1 MGRKKIE
8 IKFIKDEKNR
18 LVTFAKR
25 KSGLFKKAYE
35 LSVLCECEIALLVF
49 TRSNRLYQY
58 ASVTVEHALQ
68 RLKKHH
74 RANEFLSNSDMERLT
89 NRRMRSNCN
98 GGSGVIPSQPCSNM
112 KSEENEDDGGVDE
125 DDEDDD
131 DENDVDQSPITNIKN
146 INNNNGCDQI
156 CQPTD
161 DDKQKFDQ
169 IDIQSN
175 VRFVVEPQSTFGIHP
190 RNSINTVTE
199 THMRPVSSMSLPPNS
214 LISSINSVE
223 NEYLPH
229 IQPVL
234 VSHIS
239 SATKPNSP
247 SNSQLIHY
255 PRSSH
260 QPSLCSSSVAPFTC
274 NNSVINSKAIFTNLP
289 KSTSHPP
296 DHVNNILVS
305 KQSSMPYIIQ
315 HSSNN
320 QITLPVDCA
329 NLNDTHLVDN
339 NTYMNTSLN
348 HSFPHTTVMNSN
360 TSENFSPIN
369 NTGQMQCTLL
379 TPTPYT
385 QDLKVDQPLFIL
397 SSVVSNN
404 HSNQNVLNTNL
415 TSSVNMEPELAVKLG
430 PPDLPHLSNRH
441 DYSDSCEQHEQID
454 DYRSGVY
461 ENLVNHFTTNSI
473 TNLDKPII
481 TATTDSPLT
490 TPVPPNKHYVIS
502 QQCINSNYNLSS
514 ESMVIIQKIDTPTQT
529 TLPDI
534 VDLDCLLSAS
544 IPSTLLCKTITV
556 TKSEV
561 SCMNHTNHL
570 NSTSTTNTTTTTS
583 NSDDNNYSKK
593 NVAQNS
599 CDELNM
605 KEENPQQEEQK
616 QSQSQSRQKR
626 MPALKHLKLPST
638 CSSTVLRQT
647 SIPNGYFLST
657 PEVIN
662 ELGRLD
668 GHRSNNNNNNGNS
681 STDSPDTHHPLWHTF
696 SPANIFYRL
705 GLHQVLSL
713 SPAPPTSREPPLFPL
728 SHSPPTPTSI
738 PPSSSL
744 SNINAENQNSLITQP
759 VLVSQSSCI
768 NMDTVSAYCEC
779 MFSIFCVLCLKSCPL
794 LTVLTTNFYILDVLF
809 LI

>member
-1 MGRKKIE
+1 
-8 IKFIKDEKNR
+8 
-18 LVTFAKR
+18 
-25 KSGLFKKAYE
+25 
-35 LSVLCECEIALLVF
+35 
-49 TRSNRLYQY
+49 
-58 ASVTVEHALQ
+58 
-68 RLKKHH
+68 
-74 RANEFLSNSDMERLT
+74 
-89 NRRMRSNCN
+89 MRSNCN
-98 GGSGVIPSQPCSNM
+98 GGSGVIPSQPYSNM
-112 KSEENEDDGGVDE
+112 KSEDNEDDGCVDE
-125 DDEDDD
+125 DDEDD
-131 DENDVDQSPITNIKN
+131 NDVEQPSIADIEKM
-146 INNNNGCDQI
+146 NNNNGCDQI
-156 CQPTD
+156 CQPSD

-214 LISSINSVE
+214 LISSLNTVE

-239 SATKPNSP
+239 STTKPDSP

-260 QPSLCSSSVAPFTC
+260 QPSLNSSSVSPFTC
-274 NNSVINSKAIFTNLP
+274 NNSVINSKALFTNLP
-289 KSTSHPP
+289 KSTSHLP

-329 NLNDTHLVDN
+329 NLNDTHLVDD

-360 TSENFSPIN
+360 TSENFSPTS

-385 QDLKVDQPLFIL
+385 QDLKVDQPIFIL

-404 HSNQNVLNTNL
+404 HSNQNILNTNL
-415 TSSVNMEPELAVKLG
+415 TSSVNMEPEPVKLG
-430 PPDLPHLSNRH
+430 PQDLPHLSNRH
-441 DYSDSCEQHEQID
+441 NYSDSCEQHGQMD

-461 ENLVNHFTTNSI
+461 ENLVNHFTTNPV
-473 TNLDKPII
+473 TNMDKPII
-481 TATTDSPLT
+481 TVSTNSPLT

-502 QQCINSNYNLSS
+502 QQCMNSDYNLSS
-514 ESMVIIQKIDTPTQT
+514 EPMS
-529 TLPDI
+529 
-534 VDLDCLLSAS
+534 
-544 IPSTLLCKTITV
+544 
-556 TKSEV
+556 
-561 SCMNHTNHL
+561 
-570 NSTSTTNTTTTTS
+570 
-583 NSDDNNYSKK
+583 
-593 NVAQNS
+593 QN
-599 CDELNM
+599 
-605 KEENPQQEEQK
+605 
-616 QSQSQSRQKR
+616 QSRQKR
-626 MPALKHLKLPST
+626 IPALKHLKLPST

-668 GHRSNNNNNNGNS
+668 GHRNNNNNNGNS

-738 PPSSSL
+738 PSSSSL

-768 NMDTVSAYCEC
+768 NMDTISAYCEC
-779 MFSIFCVLCLKSCPL
+779 MFSIVFYCV
-794 LTVLTTNFYILDVLF
+794 
-809 LI
+809 

>member
-98 GGSGVIPSQPCSNM
+98 DGSGVIPSQPCSNM
-112 KSEENEDDGGVDE
+112 RSEENENDGGVDE

-131 DENDVDQSPITNIKN
+131 DENDVDQSPIANIKN

-199 THMRPVSSMSLPPNS
+199 THMRP
-214 LISSINSVE
+214 
-223 NEYLPH
+223 
-229 IQPVL
+229 
-234 VSHIS
+234 
-239 SATKPNSP
+239 
-247 SNSQLIHY
+247 
-255 PRSSH
+255 
-260 QPSLCSSSVAPFTC
+260 
-274 NNSVINSKAIFTNLP
+274 AIFTNLP

-348 HSFPHTTVMNSN
+348 HSFPHTTVINSN

-415 TSSVNMEPELAVKLG
+415 TSSVNMEPELAFKLG

-514 ESMVIIQKIDTPTQT
+514 ESMVIIQKIDTPTQK

-534 VDLDCLLSAS
+534 VDLDCLPSAS

-561 SCMNHTNHL
+561 SCMNHANHL
-570 NSTSTTNTTTTTS
+570 NSTTNTTTSS
-583 NSDDNNYSKK
+583 NSDDNNDSNK
-593 NVAQNS
+593 NVTQNS

-605 KEENPQQEEQK
+605 KEENSQQEEQK

-681 STDSPDTHHPLWHTF
+681 SADSPDTHHPLWHTF

-759 VLVSQSSCI
+759 VLVSRSSCI
-768 NMDTVSAYCEC
+768 NMDTVSAYCE
-779 MFSIFCVLCLKSCPL
+779 SESQNSPNVLPKYAKRSK
-794 LTVLTTNFYILDVLF
+794 YS
-809 LI
+809 

>member
-98 GGSGVIPSQPCSNM
+98 DGSGVIPSQPCSNM
-112 KSEENEDDGGVDE
+112 RSEENENDGGVDE

-131 DENDVDQSPITNIKN
+131 DENDVDQSPIANIKN

-348 HSFPHTTVMNSN
+348 HSFPHTTVINSN

-415 TSSVNMEPELAVKLG
+415 TSSVNMEPELAFKLG

-454 DYRSGVY
+454 DYRNGVY

-514 ESMVIIQKIDTPTQT
+514 ESMVIIQKIDTPTQK

-534 VDLDCLLSAS
+534 VDLDCLPSAS

-556 TKSEV
+556 TKSE
-561 SCMNHTNHL
+561 
-570 NSTSTTNTTTTTS
+570 
-583 NSDDNNYSKK
+583 
-593 NVAQNS
+593 
-599 CDELNM
+599 
-605 KEENPQQEEQK
+605 
-616 QSQSQSRQKR
+616 SQSQSRQKR

-681 STDSPDTHHPLWHTF
+681 SADSPDTHHPLWHTF

-759 VLVSQSSCI
+759 VLVSRSSCI
-768 NMDTVSAYCEC
+768 NMDTVSAYCE
-779 MFSIFCVLCLKSCPL
+779 SESQNSPNVLPKYAKRSK
-794 LTVLTTNFYILDVLF
+794 YS
-809 LI
+809 

>member
-8 IKFIKDEKNR
+8 IKFINDEKNR

-98 GGSGVIPSQPCSNM
+98 GGSGVIPSQPYSNV
-112 KSEENEDDGGVDE
+112 KSEDNEDDGCVDE
-125 DDEDDD
+125 DDED
-131 DENDVDQSPITNIKN
+131 ENDVEQPSIADIEKM
-146 INNNNGCDQI
+146 NNNNGCDQI
-156 CQPTD
+156 CQPSD
-161 DDKQKFDQ
+161 NDKQKFDQ

-214 LISSINSVE
+214 LISSLNTVE

-239 SATKPNSP
+239 STTKPNSP
-247 SNSQLIHY
+247 SKSQLIHY

-260 QPSLCSSSVAPFTC
+260 QPSLNSSSVSPFTC
-274 NNSVINSKAIFTNLP
+274 NNSVINSKALFTNLP
-289 KSTSHPP
+289 KSTSHLP

-329 NLNDTHLVDN
+329 NLNDTHLVDDS
-339 NTYMNTSLN
+339 TYMNTSLN

-360 TSENFSPIN
+360 TSENFSPTN

-385 QDLKVDQPLFIL
+385 QDLKVDQPIFIL

-404 HSNQNVLNTNL
+404 HSNQNILNTNL
-415 TSSVNMEPELAVKLG
+415 TSSVNMEPEPVKLG
-430 PPDLPHLSNRH
+430 PQDLPHLSNRH
-441 DYSDSCEQHEQID
+441 NYSDSCEQHGQMD

-461 ENLVNHFTTNSI
+461 ENLVNHFTTNPV
-473 TNLDKPII
+473 TNMDKPII
-481 TATTDSPLT
+481 TVSTNSPLT

-502 QQCINSNYNLSS
+502 QQCMNSDYNLSS
-514 ESMVIIQKIDTPTQT
+514 EPMVIIQKIDAPTQT

-534 VDLDCLLSAS
+534 VDLDCLPSAS

-561 SCMNHTNHL
+561 SCINHVNHL
-570 NSTSTTNTTTTTS
+570 NSTSTTNTTSSS
-583 NSDDNNYSKK
+583 NSNDNNDSNK
-593 NVAQNS
+593 NVTQNS

-605 KEENPQQEEQK
+605 EEENSQQKEQK
-616 QSQSQSRQKR
+616 QSQNQSRQKR
-626 MPALKHLKLPST
+626 IPALKHLKLPST

-668 GHRSNNNNNNGNS
+668 GHRNNNNNNGNS

-738 PPSSSL
+738 PSSSSL

-768 NMDTVSAYCEC
+768 NMDTISAYCE
-779 MFSIFCVLCLKSCPL
+779 SESQNSPNVLPKYAKRSK
-794 LTVLTTNFYILDVLF
+794 YS
-809 LI
+809 

>member
-8 IKFIKDEKNR
+8 IKFINDEKNR

-98 GGSGVIPSQPCSNM
+98 GGSGVIPSQPYSNI
-112 KSEENEDDGGVDE
+112 KSEDNEDDGCVDE
-125 DDEDDD
+125 DDED
-131 DENDVDQSPITNIKN
+131 ENDVEQPSIANIEKMD
-146 INNNNGCDQI
+146 NNNGCDQI
-156 CQPTD
+156 CQPSD

-169 IDIQSN
+169 IAIQSN
-175 VRFVVEPQSTFGIHP
+175 A
-190 RNSINTVTE
+190 
-199 THMRPVSSMSLPPNS
+199 L
-214 LISSINSVE
+214 
-223 NEYLPH
+223 
-229 IQPVL
+229 
-234 VSHIS
+234 
-239 SATKPNSP
+239 
-247 SNSQLIHY
+247 
-255 PRSSH
+255 
-260 QPSLCSSSVAPFTC
+260 
-274 NNSVINSKAIFTNLP
+274 FTNLP

-329 NLNDTHLVDN
+329 NLNDTHLVDD

-360 TSENFSPIN
+360 TSENFSPTN

-385 QDLKVDQPLFIL
+385 QDLKVDQPIFIL

-404 HSNQNVLNTNL
+404 HSNQNILNTNL
-415 TSSVNMEPELAVKLG
+415 TSSVNMEPEPVKLG
-430 PPDLPHLSNRH
+430 PQDLPHLSNRH
-441 DYSDSCEQHEQID
+441 NYSDSCEQHGQMD

-461 ENLVNHFTTNSI
+461 ENLVNHFTTNPI
-473 TNLDKPII
+473 TNMDKPII
-481 TATTDSPLT
+481 TAATNSPLT

-502 QQCINSNYNLSS
+502 QQCMNSDYNLSS
-514 ESMVIIQKIDTPTQT
+514 EPMVIIQKIDAPTQT
-529 TLPDI
+529 ALPDI
-534 VDLDCLLSAS
+534 VDLDCLSSAS

-561 SCMNHTNHL
+561 SCINHVNHL
-570 NSTSTTNTTTTTS
+570 NSTSTTNTTSSSDS
-583 NSDDNNYSKK
+583 NDNNDSNK
-593 NVAQNS
+593 NVTQNS

-605 KEENPQQEEQK
+605 EEENLQQKEQK
-616 QSQSQSRQKR
+616 QSQNLSRQKR
-626 MPALKHLKLPST
+626 IPALKHLKLPST
-638 CSSTVLRQT
+638 CSSTLLRQT

-668 GHRSNNNNNNGNS
+668 GHRNNNNNGNS

-738 PPSSSL
+738 PSSSSL

-768 NMDTVSAYCEC
+768 NMDTISAYCE
-779 MFSIFCVLCLKSCPL
+779 SESQNSPNVLPKYAKRSK
-794 LTVLTTNFYILDVLF
+794 YS
-809 LI
+809 

>member
-1 MGRKKIE
+1 MKMGRKKIE
-8 IKFIKDEKNR
+8 IKFINDEKNR

-98 GGSGVIPSQPCSNM
+98 GGSGVIPSQPYSNV
-112 KSEENEDDGGVDE
+112 KSEDNEDDGCVDE
-125 DDEDDD
+125 DDED
-131 DENDVDQSPITNIKN
+131 ENDVEQPSIADIEKM
-146 INNNNGCDQI
+146 NNNNGCDQI
-156 CQPTD
+156 CQPSD
-161 DDKQKFDQ
+161 NDKQKFDQ

-199 THMRPVSSMSLPPNS
+199 THMRPAL
-214 LISSINSVE
+214 
-223 NEYLPH
+223 
-229 IQPVL
+229 
-234 VSHIS
+234 
-239 SATKPNSP
+239 
-247 SNSQLIHY
+247 
-255 PRSSH
+255 
-260 QPSLCSSSVAPFTC
+260 
-274 NNSVINSKAIFTNLP
+274 FTNLP
-289 KSTSHPP
+289 KSTSHLP

-329 NLNDTHLVDN
+329 NLNDTHLVDDS
-339 NTYMNTSLN
+339 TYMNTSLN

-360 TSENFSPIN
+360 TSENFSPTN

-385 QDLKVDQPLFIL
+385 QDLKVDQPIFIL

-404 HSNQNVLNTNL
+404 HSNQNILNTNL
-415 TSSVNMEPELAVKLG
+415 TSSVNMEPEPVKLG
-430 PPDLPHLSNRH
+430 PQDLPHLSNRH
-441 DYSDSCEQHEQID
+441 NYSDSCEQHGQMD

-461 ENLVNHFTTNSI
+461 ENLVNHFTTNPV
-473 TNLDKPII
+473 TNMDKPII
-481 TATTDSPLT
+481 TVSTNSPLT

-502 QQCINSNYNLSS
+502 QQCMNSDYNLSS
-514 ESMVIIQKIDTPTQT
+514 EPMVIIQKIDAPTQT

-534 VDLDCLLSAS
+534 VDLDCLPSAS

-561 SCMNHTNHL
+561 SCINHVNHL
-570 NSTSTTNTTTTTS
+570 NSTSTTNTTSSS
-583 NSDDNNYSKK
+583 NSNDNNDSNK
-593 NVAQNS
+593 NVTQNS

-605 KEENPQQEEQK
+605 EEENSQQKEQK
-616 QSQSQSRQKR
+616 QSQNQSRQKR
-626 MPALKHLKLPST
+626 IPALKHLKLPST

-668 GHRSNNNNNNGNS
+668 GHRNNNNNNGNS

-738 PPSSSL
+738 PSSSSL

-768 NMDTVSAYCEC
+768 NMDTISAYCE
-779 MFSIFCVLCLKSCPL
+779 SESQNSPNVLPKYAKRSK
-794 LTVLTTNFYILDVLF
+794 YS
-809 LI
+809 

>member
-8 IKFIKDEKNR
+8 IKFINDEKNR

-98 GGSGVIPSQPCSNM
+98 GGSGVIPSQPYSNM
-112 KSEENEDDGGVDE
+112 KSEDNDDDGCVDE
-125 DDEDDD
+125 DDED
-131 DENDVDQSPITNIKN
+131 ENDVEQPSIANIEKM
-146 INNNNGCDQI
+146 NNNNGCDQI
-156 CQPTD
+156 CQPSD

-199 THMRPVSSMSLPPNS
+199 THMRPAL
-214 LISSINSVE
+214 
-223 NEYLPH
+223 
-229 IQPVL
+229 
-234 VSHIS
+234 
-239 SATKPNSP
+239 
-247 SNSQLIHY
+247 
-255 PRSSH
+255 
-260 QPSLCSSSVAPFTC
+260 
-274 NNSVINSKAIFTNLP
+274 FTNLP
-289 KSTSHPP
+289 KSTSHLP

-329 NLNDTHLVDN
+329 NMNDAHLVDD

-360 TSENFSPIN
+360 TSESFSPTN

-385 QDLKVDQPLFIL
+385 QDLKVDQPIFIL

-404 HSNQNVLNTNL
+404 HSNQNILNTNL
-415 TSSVNMEPELAVKLG
+415 TSSVNMEPEPVKLG
-430 PPDLPHLSNRH
+430 PQDLPHLSNRH
-441 DYSDSCEQHEQID
+441 NYSDSCEQHGQMD

-461 ENLVNHFTTNSI
+461 ENLANHFTTNPV
-473 TNLDKPII
+473 TNMDKPII
-481 TATTDSPLT
+481 TVATNSPLT

-502 QQCINSNYNLSS
+502 QQCMNSDYNLSS
-514 ESMVIIQKIDTPTQT
+514 EPMVIIQKIDAPTQT

-534 VDLDCLLSAS
+534 VDLDCLSSTS

-561 SCMNHTNHL
+561 NCINHVNHL
-570 NSTSTTNTTTTTS
+570 NSTSTTNTTSSS
-583 NSDDNNYSKK
+583 NSNDNNDSNK
-593 NVAQNS
+593 NVTENS

-605 KEENPQQEEQK
+605 EEENSQQKEQK
-616 QSQSQSRQKR
+616 QSQNQSRQKR
-626 MPALKHLKLPST
+626 IPALKHLKLPST

-668 GHRSNNNNNNGNS
+668 GHRNNNNNNGNS

-738 PPSSSL
+738 PSSSSL
-744 SNINAENQNSLITQP
+744 PNINAENQNSLINQP

-768 NMDTVSAYCEC
+768 NMDTISAYCE
-779 MFSIFCVLCLKSCPL
+779 SESQNSPNVLPKYAKRSK
-794 LTVLTTNFYILDVLF
+794 YS
-809 LI
+809 

>member
-8 IKFIKDEKNR
+8 IKFINDEKNR

-98 GGSGVIPSQPCSNM
+98 GGSGVIPSQPYSNM
-112 KSEENEDDGGVDE
+112 KSEDNEDDGCVDE
-125 DDEDDD
+125 DDED
-131 DENDVDQSPITNIKN
+131 ENDVEQPSIADIEKM
-146 INNNNGCDQI
+146 NNNNGCDQI
-156 CQPTD
+156 CQPSD

-175 VRFVVEPQSTFGIHP
+175 A
-190 RNSINTVTE
+190 
-199 THMRPVSSMSLPPNS
+199 L
-214 LISSINSVE
+214 
-223 NEYLPH
+223 
-229 IQPVL
+229 
-234 VSHIS
+234 
-239 SATKPNSP
+239 
-247 SNSQLIHY
+247 
-255 PRSSH
+255 
-260 QPSLCSSSVAPFTC
+260 
-274 NNSVINSKAIFTNLP
+274 FTNLP
-289 KSTSHPP
+289 KSTSHLP

-329 NLNDTHLVDN
+329 NLNDTHLVDD

-360 TSENFSPIN
+360 TSENFSPTN

-385 QDLKVDQPLFIL
+385 QDLKVDQPIFIL

-404 HSNQNVLNTNL
+404 HSNQNILNTNL
-415 TSSVNMEPELAVKLG
+415 TSSVNMEPEPVKLG
-430 PPDLPHLSNRH
+430 PQDLPHLSNRH
-441 DYSDSCEQHEQID
+441 NYSDSCEQHGQMD

-461 ENLVNHFTTNSI
+461 ENLVNHFTTNPV
-473 TNLDKPII
+473 TNMDKPII
-481 TATTDSPLT
+481 TVSTNSPRT

-502 QQCINSNYNLSS
+502 QQCMNSDYNLSS
-514 ESMVIIQKIDTPTQT
+514 EPVVIIQKIDAPTQT

-534 VDLDCLLSAS
+534 VDLDCLPSAS

-561 SCMNHTNHL
+561 SCINHVNHL
-570 NSTSTTNTTTTTS
+570 NSTSTTNTTTSS
-583 NSDDNNYSKK
+583 NSNDNNDSNK
-593 NVAQNS
+593 NVTQNS
-599 CDELNM
+599 CDEINM
-605 KEENPQQEEQK
+605 EEENSQQKEQK
-616 QSQSQSRQKR
+616 QSQNQSRQKR
-626 MPALKHLKLPST
+626 IPALKHLKLPST

-668 GHRSNNNNNNGNS
+668 DHRNNNNNNGNS

-738 PPSSSL
+738 PSSSSL

-768 NMDTVSAYCEC
+768 NMDTISAYCE
-779 MFSIFCVLCLKSCPL
+779 SESQNSPNVLPKYAKRSK
-794 LTVLTTNFYILDVLF
+794 YS
-809 LI
+809 